1 MSANRHNVYF
11 REDGKSALIEFRH
24 GNTDYNTV
32 GRITFIGGHP
42 GSHFAFEKVGNSDW
56 DDFSVPADEL
66 FAILNR
72 LTGNEK
78 FPPQADPSIEDT
90 QVIKMQDATLP
101 LGAQRGQYVAPFGE
115 R

>member
-1 MSANRHNVYF
+1 M
-11 REDGKSALIEFRH
+11 
-24 GNTDYNTV
+24 TDYSTV

-42 GSHFAFEKVGNSDW
+42 GSHFAFEKVGQSDW

-66 FAILNR
+66 LAILNT
-72 LTGNEK
+72 LSGNNS
-78 FPPQADPSIEDT
+78 FPPRKEIVSSIEDT
-90 QVIKMQDATLP
+90 QVIQMEPAIRP